1 MRKFLA
7 VLLAFSFTAYAPL
20 AQCAAGLDSIAAG
33 EGEFPA
39 PAGVPAAQYYGD
51 SGGYFSPEQLDNLLA
66 PIALYPD
73 PLLAQVLL
81 AATFPDQID
90 EADREMRASYDHY
103 NVDYAPWDVSVKAV
117 AHYPAVLHMMADK
130 LDWTTSLGQAYVSQ
144 STDVMA
150 AVQRLRRQSRDAG
163 YLVTTRQMEVV
174 ETDGYIY
181 CWPAQPR
188 YIYVPVY
195 DPAVVFV
202 PRRGFFAG
210 LVIGFG
216 TGFVIGAWLNHD
228 CDWREHRVFYHG
240 WDRDDGWERRSRPF
254 VQINNV
260 YVNRTYV
267 NVTVNQ
273 TVVNNTVNYTSL
285 NNRYNS
291 VHRDV
296 HYDDVRVR
304 RGPGGVPDNGAG
316 RPDDRG
322 RGRDDRVN
330 PGNTG
335 NQGGGNGAGRP
346 DDRGRGRDDRVNQG
360 NPGNQGRGN
369 GGNNKIIDR
378 NINTRDP
385 RIDAYRGHV
394 PVTGMP
400 QRGEDV
406 RTDRPG
412 QIPVTPMPQRS
423 EDARSDRNRTNA
435 NPPPPPPPPPNR
447 STYQPVPRVPD
458 RPNTSVYGGGRG
470 PINANDASRRGQDSR
485 NEMNKPSG
493 PPPNRGRD
501 EGRGGGGRQ
510 GGGKSG
516 GDDKQKGGRRQ

>member
-7 VLLAFSFTAYAPL
+7 VLLGFSFAAYAPL
-20 AQCAAGLDSIAAG
+20 AECAGQLDSVAAGA
-33 EGEFPA
+33 GEFPA
-39 PAGVPAAQYYGD
+39 PPAAVPAVQYEGD
-51 SGGYFSPEQLDNLLA
+51 SGGYFSAEQLDNLLA

-150 AVQRLRRQSRDAG
+150 AVQRLRRRSREAG
-163 YLVTTRQMEVV
+163 YLVTTQQMEVV

-181 CWPAQPR
+181 VWPAQPR

-195 DPAVVFV
+195 DPAVVFF
-202 PRRGFFAG
+202 PRRGFFVGA
-210 LVIGFG
+210 VIGFG

-228 CDWREHRVFYHG
+228 CDWRERRVFYHG

-273 TVVNNTVNYTSL
+273 TVINNTVNYTSL
-285 NNRYNS
+285 NRYNA

-296 HYDDVRVR
+296 HYDDVRIR

-335 NQGGGNGAGRP
+335 NQGRGNGA
-346 DDRGRGRDDRVNQG
+346 
-360 NPGNQGRGN
+360 
-369 GGNNKIIDR
+369 NNKIIDR

-385 RIDAYRGHV
+385 RINTYRGHV

-412 QIPVTPMPQRS
+412 QVPVTPMPQRG

-435 NPPPPPPPPPNR
+435 NPPPPPPNR

-470 PINANDASRRGQDSR
+470 PINANDASRRGQNSR
-485 NEMNKPSG
+485 NEMSKPSG

-501 EGRGGGGRQ
+501 EGRRGGGRQ

-516 GDDKQKGGRRQ
+516 GDDKQKGGRKQ